1 MKSLVLSLVVVLTG
15 FSAVAAPVPATYALC
30 KGKMFDGS
38 PVSFVV
44 RETALVGLIQG
55 LLEDSQGAVSM
66 ICQKS
71 QTVGADHSGVF
82 SCVENRSGD
91 GKLIVNLER
100 GISGHIIGQ
109 IYREQMFPLPAQA
122 VGSLFCAL

>member
-1 MKSLVLSLVVVLTG
+1 MKAVVMSVFGLIVSL
-15 FSAVAAPVPATYALC
+15 SAAAAPVPATYALC
-30 KGKMFDGS
+30 KGKMFDGA

-44 RETALVGLIQG
+44 RETAVVGLIQG
-55 LLEDSQGAVSM
+55 LLEDPGAAVSM

-71 QTVGADHSGVF
+71 QTVDADRSGVF
-82 SCVENRSGD
+82 TCIENRSGD

-109 IYREQMFPLPAQA
+109 IYREQIFPLPAQA
-122 VGSLFCAL
+122 VGSLFCAH